1 MASTL
6 SGAVSALV
14 ALLQGIDGSG
24 DNLDVGGR
32 VTVGP
37 VTQSAAALALFV
49 HSFSAPR
56 TLETSLGRYRQYLRC
71 TIEGVVGA
79 GYATPILRVQAAMDL
94 MDDVITVI
102 DANRTL
108 TSTVLDARVLDAD
121 IVEADGQIRGCRVLM
136 EAWFHPTAG
145 A

>member
-1 MASTL
+1 
-6 SGAVSALV
+6 
-14 ALLQGIDGSG
+14 
-24 DNLDVGGR
+24 
-32 VTVGP
+32 
-37 VTQSAAALALFV
+37 
-49 HSFSAPR
+49 
-56 TLETSLGRYRQYLRC
+56 
-71 TIEGVVGA
+71 
-79 GYATPILRVQAAMDL
+79 MDL

-121 IVEADGQIRGCRVLM
+121 IVESDGQIRGCRVLM